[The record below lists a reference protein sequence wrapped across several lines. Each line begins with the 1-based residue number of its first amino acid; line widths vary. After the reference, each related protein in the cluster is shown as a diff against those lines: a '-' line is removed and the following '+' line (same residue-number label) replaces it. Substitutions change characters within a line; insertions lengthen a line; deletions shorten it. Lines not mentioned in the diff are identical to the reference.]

1 MNKARIVSNH
11 EIIKAE
17 FLIEL
22 YPNYMELEFVCIDEK
37 CSVRMAPACINKKDY
52 RKPHF
57 KKYRNREHIET
68 CEYATL
74 NELNQTG
81 QNQRLNKIQI
91 NKIGYPSVFNLIEDN
106 DEVEEKKTSQARLGN
121 EDEGVTGFGG
131 ITKIYE
137 FDSENIKFDRK
148 NRVQS
153 IDRIVDW
160 YLGFPYNRDVEIEIN
175 GIKIEY
181 RYFFKGI
188 KDYTQSTE
196 LNKERIFYGKIMF
209 SEKNKNVFD
218 KFNESVYFN
227 LLGFQNKDEING
239 KTNNYSVKIDKK
251 SVSKNLLS
259 RLKNKYNTLFD
270 KAFTE
275 FKNESNEPNVN
286 LYVFVYGRID
296 EKNDTLLNVKQHHI
310 TFRYDEIRKTII
322 EE

>member
-1 MNKARIVSNH
+1 MNKARIVSTN

-17 FLIEL
+17 SLLEL
-22 YPNYMELEFVCIDEK
+22 YPNYSELEFVCIDEK
-37 CSVRMAPACINKKDY
+37 CSVRMAPACINKKDH

-91 NKIGYPSVFNLIEDN
+91 NKIGYPSVFNLNEDN
-106 DEVEEKKTSQARLGN
+106 DDVEEKKTSQARLGN
-121 EDEGVTGFGG
+121 EDEGVTGIGG
-131 ITKIYE
+131 IRKVYE
-137 FDSENIKFDRK
+137 FDSENIKFDRNNK
-148 NRVQS
+148 VQS

-160 YLGFPYNRDVEIEIN
+160 YLGFPYNRDVEIEIK
-175 GIKIEY
+175 GIRIQY
-181 RYFFKGI
+181 RHFFKGI

-196 LNKERIFYGKIMF
+196 LHNERIFYGKIML

-218 KFNESVYFN
+218 KFSESVYFN
-227 LLGFQNKDEING
+227 LLGFQNKDEVSG

-251 SVSKNLLS
+251 SISKNLLS
-259 RLKNKYNTLFD
+259 RIKNKYNLLFE

-275 FKNESNEPNVN
+275 FKNKFNEPNIS
-286 LYVFVYGRID
+286 LYIFVYGTID
-296 EKNDTLLNVKQHHI
+296 ENNDTLLNVKQHHI